1 MDRKKADKEILG
13 EINARLDTGKPA
25 ERVVDISNVIKQI
38 YRAAAEVSSGLGSG
52 FKESVYQNA
61 LMVEFKKEKLDARA
75 NVPVKV
81 LYNGF
86 PVGEYTAHIIVES
99 QIIIDVT
106 MVDELERIHEIQLLN
121 CLRATGYKIGFLI
134 NFANEQAEIRRFSL

>member
-1 MDRKKADKEILG
+1 MDRKKADTEILG
-13 EINARLDTGKPA
+13 EINARLDTNKPA
-25 ERVVDISNVIKQI
+25 ERVIDITGVIKQI
-38 YRAAAEVSSGLGSG
+38 YKAAAEVSSELGSG
-52 FKESVYQNA
+52 FKETVYQNA

-81 LYNGF
+81 KYKGV
-86 PVGEYTAHIIVES
+86 PVGEYTAHIIVEN

-121 CLRATGYKIGFLI
+121 CLKATGYKIGLLI